1 MSVARKAD
9 QDQARLK
16 KLLAEIRSCR
26 ICEAAFRHEPR
37 PAIRAS
43 TTVQL
48 IITGQAPGNRVY
60 ETGLSWN
67 DRSGDRLREWTG
79 LAWENFYDET
89 KIALMSMGFCFPGT
103 VKGADLPPR
112 KECAPLWHDRLREVM
127 PQAKLTLLVGSYAQA
142 HYLPQAQKLTLEQRV
157 KGFKNFLRDGYFPLP
172 HPSWRTTG
180 WIKQRPWFTHEV
192 LPELKAAVAGALNRG

>member
-1 MSVARKAD
+1 VSALRKAD

-16 KLLAEIRSCR
+16 RLLAEIRSCR
-26 ICEAAFRHEPR
+26 ICAPALRHEPR

-43 TTVQL
+43 TTARL
-48 IITGQAPGNRVY
+48 IIIGQAPGNRVH

-79 LAWENFYDET
+79 LAWEDFYDET
-89 KIALMSMGFCFPGT
+89 EVSLMSMGFCFPGT

-127 PQAKLTLLVGSYAQA
+127 PKVQLTLLVGSYAQA
-142 HYLPQAQKLTLEQRV
+142 RYLPQARKLTLEQRV
-157 KGFKNFLRDGYFPLP
+157 HGFKSFLPEGYFPLP
-172 HPSWRTTG
+172 RPSWRTTG
-180 WIKQRPWFTHEV
+180 WIKQRPWFTHDV
-192 LPELKAAVAGALNRG
+192 LPALKAAVADALHSA

>member
-1 MSVARKAD
+1 MSALRKAD

-16 KLLAEIRSCR
+16 RLLAEIRSCR
-26 ICEAAFRHEPR
+26 ICAPALRHEPR

-43 TTVQL
+43 TTARL
-48 IITGQAPGNRVY
+48 IIIGQAPGNRVH

-79 LAWENFYDET
+79 LAWEDFYDET
-89 KIALMSMGFCFPGT
+89 EVSLMSMGFCFPGT

-127 PQAKLTLLVGSYAQA
+127 PKVQLTLLVGSYAQA
-142 HYLPQAQKLTLEQRV
+142 RYLPQARKLTLEQRV
-157 KGFKNFLRDGYFPLP
+157 HGFKSFLPEGYFPLP
-172 HPSWRTTG
+172 RPSWRTTG
-180 WIKQRPWFTHEV
+180 WIKQRPWFTHDV
-192 LPELKAAVAGALNRG
+192 LPAFKAAVADALHSA

>member
-1 MSVARKAD
+1 MSALRKAD

-16 KLLAEIRSCR
+16 RLLAEIRSCR
-26 ICEAAFRHEPR
+26 ICAPALRHEPR

-43 TTVQL
+43 TTARL
-48 IITGQAPGNRVY
+48 IIIGQAPGNRVH

-79 LAWENFYDET
+79 LAWEDFYDET
-89 KIALMSMGFCFPGT
+89 EVSLMSMGFCFPGT

-127 PQAKLTLLVGSYAQA
+127 PKVQLTLLVGSYAQA
-142 HYLPQAQKLTLEQRV
+142 RYLPQARKLTLEQRV
-157 KGFKNFLRDGYFPLP
+157 HGFKSFLPEGYFPLP

-180 WIKQRPWFTHEV
+180 WIKQRPWFTHDV
-192 LPELKAAVAGALNRG
+192 LPALKAAVADALHSA